1 MKIKML
7 TLLAG
12 PAGVRQPG
20 SVHDV
25 PTAEA
30 EALIAG
36 GYAEKV
42 KASSADPVLAPEG
55 KPRTGTRR
63 RGRTGTKPEAE
74 EVEETASD
82 EEGEEDPTE

>member
-1 MKIKML
+1 MKIRML

-12 PAGVRQPG
+12 PGGVRQPNT
-20 SVHDV
+20 VHEV

-42 KASSADPVLAPEG
+42 EPAKVAPVAAEG
-55 KPRTGTRR
+55 KPRTATRG
-63 RGRTGTKPEAE
+63 RGRTGTKPDAE
-74 EVEETASD
+74 EVEEIASD
-82 EEGEEDPTE
+82 EEGEEEPK

>member
-12 PAGVRQPG
+12 PGGVRQPNT
-20 SVHDV
+20 VHDV
-25 PTAEA
+25 PPAEA
-30 EALIAG
+30 EALIVG

-42 KASSADPVLAPEG
+42 EPAKAAPVAAEG
-55 KPRTGTRR
+55 KPRAATRS

-74 EVEETASD
+74 EVEETASAED
-82 EEGEEDPTE
+82 GEEEDPTE